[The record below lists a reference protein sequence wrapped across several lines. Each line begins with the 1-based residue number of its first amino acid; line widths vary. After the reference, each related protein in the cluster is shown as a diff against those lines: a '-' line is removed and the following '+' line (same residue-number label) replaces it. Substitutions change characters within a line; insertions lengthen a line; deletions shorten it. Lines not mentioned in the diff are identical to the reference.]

1 MTSLKRVDTINPANG
16 AHWVGDGFPVRS
28 LFNYQVEAEEN
39 SPFLMLDYGG
49 PYNFAPAAAPRGV
62 GTHPH
67 KGFETVTIVY
77 DGEVSHK
84 DSTGAGGTIG
94 PGDVQWMTA
103 GSGILHQEFHSEGFT
118 KSGGPFHMV
127 QLWVNLPKK
136 DKAAAPGYQSILN
149 AEIPA
154 VAVAEGK
161 GQLRVIAGEH
171 GEAHGPAS
179 TFTPMNLWDVK
190 LARDAALELK
200 VPERHTTLLVMMK
213 GHVTFEG
220 GETAG
225 EATLVRFQRGG
236 DAIRLKADGDSTFL
250 VLTGEPINEPVVGYG
265 PFVMN
270 TQAEIREAIAEMN
283 SGKFG
288 RIA

>member
-1 MTSLKRVDTINPANG
+1 MTKTIETIAASRG
-16 AHWVGDGFPVRS
+16 AHWVGDGFPVRP

-49 PYNFAPAAAPRGV
+49 PYNFAPAMAPRGV

-77 DGEVSHK
+77 EGEVSHK

-103 GSGILHQEFHSEGFT
+103 GSGILHQEFHSEGYT

-136 DKAAAPGYQSILN
+136 DKGTKPGYQSILS
-149 AEIPA
+149 AEIPTVQLA
-154 VAVAEGK
+154 GGK
-161 GQLRVIAGEH
+161 GSLRVIAGEF
-171 GEAHGPAS
+171 ETTKGPAT
-179 TFTPMNLWDVK
+179 TFTPINVWDVK
-190 LARDAALELK
+190 LQRDAEVELAL
-200 VPERHTTLLVMMK
+200 PEGHTTLVAVLK
-213 GHVTFEG
+213 GHVTFDS

-225 EATLVRFQRGG
+225 EATLVRFDREG
-236 DAIRLKADGDSTFL
+236 DRIKLKADGDSLLL

-270 TQAEIREAIAEMN
+270 TQAEIREAIAEVN

-288 RIA
+288 HIA

>member
-1 MTSLKRVDTINPANG
+1 MKKTIETIAPARG
-16 AHWVGDGFPVRS
+16 AHWVGDGFPVRP
-28 LFNYQVEAEEN
+28 LFNYQVDAQEN

-49 PYNFAPAAAPRGV
+49 PYNFTPAMAPRGV

-67 KGFETVTIVY
+67 KGFETVTIVFE
-77 DGEVSHK
+77 GEVSHK

-103 GSGILHQEFHSEGFT
+103 GSGILHNEFHSEGYT

-127 QLWVNLPKK
+127 QLWVNLPKQH
-136 DKAAAPGYQSILN
+136 KAAKPGYQSVLKTD
-149 AEIPA
+149 IPTVT
-154 VAVAEGK
+154 VAGGK
-161 GQLRVIAGEH
+161 GKLRVIAGEH
-171 GEAHGPAS
+171 GGVIGPAK
-179 TFTPMNLWDVK
+179 TFTPINVWDVR
-190 LARDAALELK
+190 LERDAELELK
-200 VPERHTTLLVMMK
+200 VPEGHTTLVAMLK
-213 GHVTFEG
+213 GHITFDS

-225 EATLVRFQRGG
+225 EATLVRFERDG
-236 DAIRLKADGDSTFL
+236 DTVKLKADGESLFL

-270 TQAEIREAIAEMN
+270 TQAEIREAINEVN

-288 RIA
+288 HLA